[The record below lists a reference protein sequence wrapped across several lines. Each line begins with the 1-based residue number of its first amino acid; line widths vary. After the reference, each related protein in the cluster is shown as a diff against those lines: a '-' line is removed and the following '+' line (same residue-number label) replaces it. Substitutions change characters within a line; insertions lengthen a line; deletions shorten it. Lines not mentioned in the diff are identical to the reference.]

1 MRRSE
6 GKTDSRGMLFDVRI
20 GLLSDTHGF
29 MGADILE
36 ALAGV
41 NEIWHAGD
49 LGSLEIISTLQTI
62 APVVAVIGNIDSH
75 ATFSNIPEEQ
85 VIIREGFKVLIRHI
99 VGTPGRYDANARVSI
114 AAERPDILVCGHSH
128 ILRIERD
135 AQGILYMNPGACGH
149 HGTHQKRTLVRFNLE
164 NKKIFGAE
172 VVDLGARGRKKSER
186 A

>member
-1 MRRSE
+1 
-6 GKTDSRGMLFDVRI
+6 VRI

-41 NEIWHAGD
+41 DEIWHAGD
-49 LGSLEIISTLQTI
+49 LGSLDILAELQTV
-62 APVVAVIGNIDSH
+62 APVIAVVGNIDSH
-75 ATFSNIPEEQ
+75 ATFLGIPEEQ
-85 VIIREGFKVLIRHI
+85 LLIREGFRVLIRHI
-99 VGTPGRYDANARVSI
+99 VGAPGRYDPIARTSI
-114 AAERPDILVCGHSH
+114 ELEKPDILVCGHSH

-164 NKKIFGAE
+164 NRKIFGAE

-186 A
+186 G